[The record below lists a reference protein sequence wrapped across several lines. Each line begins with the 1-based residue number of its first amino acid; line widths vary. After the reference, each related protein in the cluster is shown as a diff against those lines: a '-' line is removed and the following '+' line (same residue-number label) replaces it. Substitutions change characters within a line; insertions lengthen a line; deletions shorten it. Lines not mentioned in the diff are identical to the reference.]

1 MNDRVQLP
9 LRFSVPLLQ
18 EAVGRFD
25 EGEWYPHFVP
35 RNYEGRWSVIPL
47 RGPADA
53 QHPVRM
59 CYSDPA
65 CDDYADTPFLERSP
79 YLRQVISAF
88 ACRMTSVRLMRL
100 EAGSRIKEH
109 IDPDLNP
116 AAGTVR
122 LHVPILTHGEVHFV
136 LNGKRVVM
144 GAGESWYLRLSDPHS
159 VENRGDRAR
168 VHLVL
173 DALMNEWLAGMLG
186 REATAI

>member
-1 MNDRVQLP
+1 
-9 LRFSVPLLQ
+9 
-18 EAVGRFD
+18 
-25 EGEWYPHFVP
+25 
-35 RNYEGRWSVIPL
+35 
-47 RGPADA
+47 
-53 QHPVRM
+53 
-59 CYSDPA
+59 
-65 CDDYADTPFLERSP
+65 
-79 YLRQVISAF
+79 
-88 ACRMTSVRLMRL
+88 MRL

-122 LHVPILTHGEVHFV
+122 LHVPILTHGEVHLV